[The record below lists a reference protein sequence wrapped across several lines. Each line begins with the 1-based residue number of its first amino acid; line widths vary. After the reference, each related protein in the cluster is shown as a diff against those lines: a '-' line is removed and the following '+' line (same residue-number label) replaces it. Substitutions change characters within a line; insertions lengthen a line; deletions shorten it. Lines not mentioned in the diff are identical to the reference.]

1 MISLKQNHD
10 DPSRPRLDPALKDR
24 IDKLRDKLKIEGM
37 PLSSV
42 NNILCSIGLECL
54 ERSFDQ
60 LSNDLKQN
68 DFVKNFLKALN
79 P

>member
-1 MISLKQNHD
+1 MNNQNHED
-10 DPSRPRLDPALKDR
+10 FSRPRLDPGLKDR
-24 IDKLRDKLKIEGM
+24 IDKLRDKLKIENM

-54 ERSFDQ
+54 ERSLDQ
-60 LSNDLKQN
+60 LGNNLKET
-68 DFVKNFLKALN
+68 DFIKNFFKALH

>member
-1 MISLKQNHD
+1 MTSLKPNYED
-10 DPSRPRLDPALKDR
+10 TSRPRLDPGLKDR
-24 IDKLRDKLKIEGM
+24 IDKLRDKLKIENM

-60 LSNDLKQN
+60 LGNNLKET
-68 DFVKNFLKALN
+68 DFVKNFFKALH

>member
-1 MISLKQNHD
+1 MNTLKPNYED
-10 DPSRPRLDPALKDR
+10 ISRPRLDPGLKDR
-24 IDKLRDKLKIEGM
+24 IDKLRDKLKIENM

-60 LSNDLKQN
+60 LGNNLKET
-68 DFVKNFLKALN
+68 DFIKNFFKALH